1 MTISGDF
8 VPEEDVFEAEPSY
21 PTIFGVQ
28 LSPVVVG
35 ILAALVGVGLA
46 IYLFILLVRPALDT
60 RNTLA
65 QEVQQLE
72 GQIQNPEEIRQRLA
86 EAQAREAEA
95 QQLQADVLALFASEE
110 SLETLLYDIN
120 QRVQS
125 VNAGIEDEERRAVLS
140 RFEVNEGASGIVN
153 DGSLGEAVN
162 ERLERRVYD
171 ISLEGSFAQV
181 QSILRNIER
190 LQPLLVIKNFDA
202 NLETANQA
210 IQIDQQGNLV
220 PSDVPPQ
227 TRLNTSFQI
236 DALLPAEPPPPE
248 PAEGAAPEGTV
259 PEGEAAPA
267 EGEAST

>member
-8 VPEEDVFEAEPSY
+8 VPEEEVFEAEPAY

-28 LSPVVVG
+28 LTPVVLGV
-35 ILAALVGVGLA
+35 LAAIVGVGIA
-46 IYLFILLVRPALDT
+46 TYLFILLVRPALDT
-60 RNTLA
+60 RNTLV

-72 GQIQNPEEIRQRLA
+72 GQIQDPEEIRQRLA

-140 RFEVNEGASGIVN
+140 RFEVNQGASGVIT
-153 DGSLGEAVN
+153 DSSLGEAVN
-162 ERLERRVYD
+162 QRLERRVYD
-171 ISLEGSFAQV
+171 VSLEGSFAQV

-202 NLETANQA
+202 NLETADQT
-210 IQIDQQGNLV
+210 IEIDSQGNLV

-227 TRLNTSFQI
+227 TRLNTTFQI

-248 PAEGAAPEGTV
+248 PAAEQT

-267 EGEAST
+267 EGEAAT